1 MKKRKRKK
9 RATLNMGSCLTVLS
23 NEEATEFLNKYDKN
37 IKYECSKRSYLPG
50 ISIEDL
56 IQECK
61 IKLLAG
67 YHKYQKKKAK
77 EITWVVSV
85 IRNTLDG
92 IWNYTLKQMRTCYI
106 ETNEGKKPV
115 YNYSIDNY
123 IIKDGETSMKLE
135 EIYSEPPDERPAFAT
150 TPENPEE
157 LLFLLNIIE
166 QLQQSLPPE
175 SYEYIKNKIFPEE
188 YYKEILEMEN
198 KFKNELAEE
207 GFSHIKVSKE
217 FDIWC
222 LMSQLTE
229 KEITILCQAA
239 EVFVGMGFSKEDI
252 LQREDMIDAVL

>member
-1 MKKRKRKK
+1 MKKGRKK
-9 RATLNMGSCLTVLS
+9 VSLNMGNCLTVLS
-23 NEEATEFLNKYDKN
+23 NEEAIKFLNKYDKN
-37 IKYECSKRSYLPG
+37 IKYECNKRSYLPG
-50 ISIEDL
+50 ISVEDL

-67 YHKYQKKKAK
+67 YHKYQKKKSK
-77 EITWVVSV
+77 EITWVIRI
-85 IRNTLDG
+85 IRNTLNG
-92 IWNYTLKQMRTCYI
+92 IWNHTLKQIRTCYI
-106 ETNEGKKPV
+106 ETSDGKKPV

-123 IIKDGETSMKLE
+123 VVTDGEKTMKLE
-135 EIYSEPPDERPAFAT
+135 EVYSEPPDERPVFAT

-157 LLFLLNIIE
+157 SLFLLNIIH
-166 QLQQSLPPE
+166 QLKKSLPPE

-217 FDIWC
+217 FNIWC
-222 LMSQLTE
+222 LMSSLTE
-229 KEITILCQAA
+229 KEVTILSQAA
-239 EVFVGMGFSKEDI
+239 EVFIGMGFDKEDI

>member
-1 MKKRKRKK
+1 
-9 RATLNMGSCLTVLS
+9 MGNCLTVLS
-23 NEEATEFLNKYDKN
+23 DKEAIEFLNKYEKN

-50 ISIEDL
+50 ISVEDL
-56 IQECK
+56 VQECR

-77 EITWVVSV
+77 EITWVTR
-85 IRNTLDG
+85 IIKNTLNG
-92 IWNYTLKQMRTCYI
+92 IWNHTLKQMRTCHI
-106 ETNEGKKPV
+106 ETSEGKKPV

-135 EIYSEPPDERPAFAT
+135 EVYSDPPDERPVFAT

-166 QLQQSLPPE
+166 QLKQNLPTK
-175 SYEYIKNKIFPEE
+175 SYEYIKNKIFPEK
-188 YYKEILEMEN
+188 YYKEILEIEK

-207 GFSHIKVSKE
+207 GFSHIKVSEE
-217 FDIWC
+217 FNIWC

-229 KEITILCQAA
+229 KEVTILCQAA
-239 EVFVGMGFSKEDI
+239 EVLIGVGFDKEDI
-252 LQREDMIDAVL
+252 LQREDMIDAVLQ

>member
-1 MKKRKRKK
+1 MKKRRRKQ
-9 RATLNMGSCLTVLS
+9 RATPNMGDYLTVLS
-23 NEEATEFLNKYDKN
+23 DKEAAEFLNKYEKN
-37 IKYECSKRSYLPG
+37 INYECRKRSYLPG
-50 ISIEDL
+50 ISVEDL
-56 IQECK
+56 VQECR

-67 YHKYQKKKAK
+67 YHKYQKKKSK
-77 EITWVVSV
+77 EITWVVRV

-106 ETNEGKKPV
+106 ETPEGKKPV

-123 IIKDGETSMKLE
+123 VLNDGEKSMKLE
-135 EIYSEPPDERPAFAT
+135 EVYSEPPDERPAFAT

-157 LLFLLNIIE
+157 SLFLLNIIQ

-175 SYEYIKNKIFPEE
+175 SYEYIKNKIFPED

-198 KFKNELAEE
+198 KFKKELAEE

-222 LMSQLTE
+222 LMSPLSE
-229 KEITILCQAA
+229 KEVTILCQAA
-239 EVFVGMGFSKEDI
+239 EVFIEMGFNKEDI